1 MPASRIVINGVTGS
15 GKSTLAGRVADRLQI
30 PCIRSDEIYW
40 LPGWQQRPLAER
52 TRRYEEIAAQDAWV
66 VDSLP
71 TSGRTA
77 LLARA
82 DLVVALD
89 LPRHVSLRRLIR
101 RTARRIVTREE
112 ICNGNT
118 ETLRNVFGRESII
131 VWHFRSFAANR
142 RDFHQLGADPTAP
155 PLVVLRSA
163 TEVERWLAA
172 IDGP

>member
-1 MPASRIVINGVTGS
+1 M
-15 GKSTLAGRVADRLQI
+15 STEDGGIRKRGLGRGLDALFKDVKREEESFHAQGAAFEPKIRRAG
-30 PCIRSDEIYW
+30 
-40 LPGWQQRPLAER
+40 
-52 TRRYEEIAAQDAWV
+52 EIAAQDAWV